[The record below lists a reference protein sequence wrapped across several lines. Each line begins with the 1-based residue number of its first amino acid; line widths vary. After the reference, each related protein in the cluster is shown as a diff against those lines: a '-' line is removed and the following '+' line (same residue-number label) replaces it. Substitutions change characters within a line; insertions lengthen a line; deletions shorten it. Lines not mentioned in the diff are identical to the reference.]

1 MCCIKMD
8 AACCLKV
15 KSISKYFNTV
25 LTHNKHIFVRPKKC
39 AYYEK
44 KAYFGKKCFLYF

>member
-1 MCCIKMD
+1 MCCTKMV
-8 AACCLKV
+8 AACCLKGN
-15 KSISKYFNTV
+15 SISKYSNTV

-44 KAYFGKKCFLYF
+44 SA